1 MSVALVWAQARG
13 GVIGAEGVIPWHV
26 PEDSRRFRELT
37 TGGAVIM
44 GRKTWDSLP
53 PRFRPLPD
61 RRNIVVT
68 RDETWHA
75 DGATRAASLD
85 DAFVLAEG
93 PQRSQP
99 AWVIGGA
106 EVYAMAIAVADT
118 LEVTEIDVDVE
129 GDAFA
134 PAVDDGWT
142 IAAREPADG
151 WLTSGSGDR
160 YRFLSYVRR

>member
-1 MSVALVWAQARG
+1 MSVALIWAQARG
-13 GVIGAEGVIPWHV
+13 GVIGAEGGIPWHV

-37 TGGAVIM
+37 AGGAVIM

-53 PRFRPLPD
+53 QRFRPLPG

-68 RDETWHA
+68 RDAGWRAE
-75 DGATRAASLD
+75 GATRAGSLD
-85 DAFVLAEG
+85 DAFALAEG
-93 PQRSQP
+93 LPENTP

-106 EVYAMAIAVADT
+106 EIYAMAMAAADT
-118 LEVTEIDVDVE
+118 LEVTEIDLEVE

-134 PAVDDGWT
+134 PAVDDGWA